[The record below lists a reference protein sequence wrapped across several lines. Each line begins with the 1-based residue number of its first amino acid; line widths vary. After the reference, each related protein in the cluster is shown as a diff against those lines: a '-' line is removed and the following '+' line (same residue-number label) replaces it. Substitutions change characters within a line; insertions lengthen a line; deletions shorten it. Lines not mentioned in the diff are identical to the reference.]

1 MGGGGAGGGGWK
13 LFQKLIIGSKML
25 SYTQGSQVF
34 SNDVQLY
41 GYKFKC
47 HAEFFSFLM
56 RFLNEFPADLYA
68 FSSWFRAVVN

>member
-1 MGGGGAGGGGWK
+1 MGRQGGGGWK